1 MARLSGVN
9 SESRYELVSRRV
21 LLRRS
26 LALGALVLVPG
37 LASCGGNDDA
47 DVLGSGSGDTTAPT
61 AAAAETTV
69 APAAST
75 GATAAPAPVD
85 TAAADTAAPETAAPE
100 TMAPASGATFPAGGE
115 LVVNFSYTS
124 AESGGRVHNPYI
136 AVWVEDADGEMI
148 NTISLWLKADKTKYL
163 RELTRFYESESAY
176 VDAGGDLDA
185 VTSATRQAGAYS
197 VVWDGTGLDG
207 ELVAL
212 GSYFICIEAAREKGP
227 YELIREPFTL
237 GAEAFSQVLAD
248 NGELGA
254 ASIELTV

>member
-1 MARLSGVN
+1 
-9 SESRYELVSRRV
+9 
-21 LLRRS
+21 
-26 LALGALVLVPG
+26 VPG

-75 GATAAPAPVD
+75 GATAAPAPID
-85 TAAADTAAPETAAPE
+85 TAAADTAAPETAAPETAAPE

-176 VDAGGDLDA
+176 LDAGGDLDA

-207 ELVAL
+207 ELVRWAAT
-212 GSYFICIEAAREKGP
+212 SSASRRAREGP

-237 GAEAFSQVLAD
+237 GAEASLPVLAD